1 MREKGS
7 HLVCLRTEDEIRH
20 EMREIGVSAG
30 GIECMTGKARFYGI
44 KVKDISCRS
53 ANILKQEMLSR
64 GGEAAVSART
74 VYAEGNTDVLL
85 LGTALQLT
93 YLAEKLEKQPLGLR
107 NVAEAIRQILDGIGK
122 KDFSFSLPDGK
133 TLTLPENTTRVMGIV
148 NITPDSFSDGGRYFS
163 PKDAIRQ
170 AETLWEDGADIL
182 DLGAVS
188 SRPQAVFPDAEEEWR
203 RLCPVIRELGKQDM
217 VLSVDTFRGTVAE
230 RCLEAGVHIV
240 NDIGGF
246 RMDAAL
252 AGVVARWGCPVAV
265 MHNRMQVNAKPY
277 EDFLSD
283 VVGDLQE
290 SVQLGI
296 EAGVKPEQLILD
308 PGIGFGKTPA
318 QNRLL
323 IQNLAIFQG
332 MGYPLL
338 LGLSRKSFLADML
351 PGLSLPEER
360 DDASL
365 ALGIMGALNGAR
377 ILRVHE
383 VKKAK
388 QAMQIIDKV
397 RNEKNG

>member
-1 MREKGS
+1 MKEKES

-85 LGTALQLT
+85 LGTVLQLT
-93 YLAEKLEKQPLGLR
+93 YLAEKLEKQPLGLKK
-107 NVAEAIRQILDGIGK
+107 VAEAIRQILDGIGK

-133 TLTLPENTTRVMGIV
+133 TLTLPENMTRIMGIV

-170 AETLWEDGADIL
+170 AEALWEDGADIL

-188 SRPQAVFPDAEEEWR
+188 SRPQAVFPDEEEEWR

-230 RCLEAGVHIV
+230 RCLEAGAHIV

-252 AGVVARWGCPVAV
+252 AGTAARWGCPVVV

-290 SVQLGI
+290 SVQLGLK
-296 EAGVKPEQLILD
+296 AGVKPEQLILD

-323 IQNLAIFQG
+323 IRNLAIFQG

-338 LGLSRKSFLADML
+338 LGLSRKSFLADTL
-351 PGLSLPEER
+351 PALSLPEER

-383 VKKAK
+383 VKKTK